1 MARAHGMPT
10 TVALIVCLVGNP
22 WGGTLFASDEEPSSN
37 EAPSSQP
44 VGTTTSEGPEATSPS
59 AAIPVDRPAMEGNL
73 FSGPPSKRSPFPLTD
88 ERLTA
93 DAAAGAADAQAWRST
108 FILMPVESS
117 SFAQRRGYG
126 GRGRGGRNGAL
137 AAIVIGAA
145 ASIAG
150 TAILVYGNRPECST
164 NQMASG
170 CGFGTKVVGGAV
182 LSAGLVGVVVGTIL
196 WR

>member
-1 MARAHGMPT
+1 MPT
-10 TVALIVCLVGNP
+10 TVALIVCLAGHP
-22 WGGTLFASDEEPSSN
+22 WGGTLFASEEERSTN

-44 VGTTTSEGPEATSPS
+44 VGATTSEGPEATSP
-59 AAIPVDRPAMEGNL
+59 AAALPVDRPAAATNP
-73 FSGPPSKRSPFPLTD
+73 FSGPPSTRSPFTLAD

-93 DAAAGAADAQAWRST
+93 DAAAGAADAQAWRSA
-108 FILMPVESS
+108 FNLIPVESS

-150 TAILVYGNRPECST
+150 TALLVYANRPECSA

-182 LSAGLVGVVVGTIL
+182 LSAGIVGVVVGAIL